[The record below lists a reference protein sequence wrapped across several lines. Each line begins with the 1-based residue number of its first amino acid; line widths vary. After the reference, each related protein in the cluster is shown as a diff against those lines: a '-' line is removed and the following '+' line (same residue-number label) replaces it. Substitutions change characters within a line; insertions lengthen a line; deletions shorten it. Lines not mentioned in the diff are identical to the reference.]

1 VDEDGGLRSIPSA
14 VLRDTLVGAALAVGR
29 PDGETLGL
37 TRREVEKAL
46 SEHVENLVV
55 AFLEQISDPIL
66 RAVAASALRRSD
78 RVAPAAHEATELAD
92 PTFAILELE
101 CAPDIGDLRQ
111 EIVRRLGE
119 CVEEAGTPGSSA
131 VSGPLLPLI
140 LPALER
146 YGLPLRSLPSGG
158 RDEAETDAPQ

>member
-1 VDEDGGLRSIPSA
+1 MDDDGRLRSIPSA
-14 VLRDTLVGAALAVGR
+14 VLRDTLVGAALAGGR

-37 TRREVEKAL
+37 PRREIEKAL
-46 SEHVENLVV
+46 NEYVEHLVV

-66 RAVAASALRRSD
+66 RGVAASALRRRD
-78 RVAPAAHEATELAD
+78 QVHPATHDAAELAD

-111 EIVRRLGE
+111 ELVRRLGE
-119 CVEEAGTPGSSA
+119 CAEGTGTPGSSA

-146 YGLPLRSLPSGG
+146 YGLPLSSLPNEG